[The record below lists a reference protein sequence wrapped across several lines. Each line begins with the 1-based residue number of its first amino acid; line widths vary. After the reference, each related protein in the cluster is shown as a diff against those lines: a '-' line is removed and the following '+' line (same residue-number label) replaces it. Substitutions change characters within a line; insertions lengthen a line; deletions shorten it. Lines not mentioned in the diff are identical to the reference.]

1 MPTAIAQ
8 DSKPNL
14 SPDSTVFDTKP
25 PVVDLPA
32 GVNLK
37 EFLIGRQ
44 HAAGR
49 LNWMNAGERSES
61 LVFEYAHP
69 NIPKQVFRWT
79 GWVGNIGS
87 HQAQLPE
94 IVSGFK
100 ASDGFHLFSGTQI
113 RSLENG
119 AVIPTI
125 QDVPIAVRK
134 LNPNSVLI
142 GIIPKMEETPLLR
155 QDLGVVI
162 DVNQEAGFYS
172 TVSDDQDL
180 GIVMQPDVN
189 NASQRV
195 DEIKESR
202 RQCQRL
208 VQKGWPATL
217 IVFGGTPTK
226 DSDIKLRSV
235 EQEIVWWA
243 EDARKNPEANINII
257 ILKGSGGVADLYA
270 NNTEWLKQN
279 PKVKVVD
286 LDASKIKAVLKELNL
301 SSREALS

>member
-1 MPTAIAQ
+1 M
-8 DSKPNL
+8 
-14 SPDSTVFDTKP
+14 STVIASEPDLKKPADADIFDTKP
-25 PVVDLPA
+25 PVVELPE
-32 GVNLK
+32 GLNLRN
-37 EFLIGRQ
+37 FLIGRQ

-49 LNWMNAGERSES
+49 INWMNAGERSES

-69 NIPKQVFRWT
+69 AIPKQVFRWT

-87 HQAQLPE
+87 HQSQLPE
-94 IVSGFK
+94 LVSGFN
-100 ASDGFHLFSGTQI
+100 AANGFHLFSGTQI
-113 RSLENG
+113 RSLDTG

-134 LNPNSVLI
+134 HNPNSVLI
-142 GIIPKMEETPLLR
+142 GLIPKMEETPLLR
-155 QDLGVVI
+155 QDLGVVMN
-162 DVNQEAGFYS
+162 VNQKAGFYS
-172 TVSDDQDL
+172 TLSDDQDL

-189 NASQRV
+189 NPSQRV

-226 DSDIKLRSV
+226 DSDLKLRSV

-243 EDARKNPEANINII
+243 EDARRNPDANINII
-257 ILKGSGGVADLYA
+257 LLKGSGGVADLYA
-270 NNTEWLKQN
+270 NNTEWLKAN

-286 LDASKIKAVLKELNL
+286 LEAGKIKSALKELNL
-301 SSREALS
+301 SSENALS